1 MYKVTLRYSRIYYFL
16 IPLLFF
22 LVYFQVFFADYAYLD
37 EIHQLW
43 HNDDNSNFLMFH
55 TQGRWLTG
63 LLFKKLF
70 SSISR
75 IEQLKYLRIFSFT
88 GWILTTFTWGY
99 FFRKWLGS

>member
-1 MYKVTLRYSRIYYFL
+1 MASIKTKTFSQFERIAYCL
-16 IPLLFF
+16 IPVLF
-22 LVYFQVFFADYAYLD
+22 VAIYFRIFFTNYAYLD

-63 LLFKKLF
+63 LLFQKLF

-75 IEQLKYLRIFSFT
+75 IEQLKYLRIFSFM
-88 GWILTTFTWGY
+88 GWMLTTFAWGY
-99 FFRKWLGS
+99 FFRK

>member
-1 MYKVTLRYSRIYYFL
+1 
-16 IPLLFF
+16 LLN
-22 LVYFQVFFADYAYLD
+22 YAYLD

-70 SSISR
+70 SSIST
-75 IEQLKYLRIFSFT
+75 IEQLKYLKVFSFT
-88 GWILTTFTWGY
+88 ELDANHICLGV
-99 FFRKWLGS
+99 FF